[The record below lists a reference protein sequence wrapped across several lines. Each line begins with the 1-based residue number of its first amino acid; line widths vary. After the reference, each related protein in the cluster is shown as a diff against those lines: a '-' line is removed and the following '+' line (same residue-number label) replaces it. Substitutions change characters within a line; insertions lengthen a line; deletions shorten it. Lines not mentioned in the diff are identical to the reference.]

1 VYKKISTSILTLTTA
16 FIITSF
22 SGCASHPTTPDNRDP
37 SQVMSDLNSRIQ
49 DAQNQQ
55 VPLLAP
61 QDYKKAKEAYDEA
74 DKDRM
79 KSDPDNQEVLAK
91 ASESEAWM
99 TKAEKNA
106 SISKISLSSAIE
118 ARQNAIDAGANT
130 YFKEDFKNADDRFAD
145 LTKNVEDGNLGYA
158 KDNQADVASDYSHLE
173 KQAVYRRYASGPK
186 QTLESAQA
194 QGAKKW
200 APDLYKDSDAKYQ
213 ELAKAIEAN
222 PRDTQNIE
230 QLSVVAKQSTDQ
242 LLKTTEDSKYLANL
256 TPEERAKKLQDQQS
270 QINTLQG
277 SAAEASTY
285 KEQNSDLQKQ
295 TAMSKKIKDIQKNFT
310 PEEAEVYQQGDNV
323 IIRLKGIEFKKADSE
338 IPSKNFQ
345 LLNKVASAIKD
356 FGPQAKVVVAGSTD
370 STGGKQLNQ
379 TLSEKRADAVK
390 NFLVAKDA
398 APESQIETSGL
409 GASKPIA
416 SNKTPEGRQANR
428 RVDVTIE
435 PQATS

>member
-16 FIITSF
+16 FIITS
-22 SGCASHPTTPDNRDP
+22 CASHPTTSDNRDP

-55 VPLLAP
+55 IPLLAP
-61 QDYKKAKEAYDEA
+61 QDFNKAKAAYDEA

-91 ASESEAWM
+91 ASESESWM

-130 YFKEDFKNADDRFAD
+130 YFKDEFKNADNRFAD

-158 KDNQADVASDYSHLE
+158 KDNQVDVANDYAHLE

-186 QTLESAQA
+186 QTLDSAQA

-200 APDLYKDSDAKYQ
+200 APDLYKDSNAKYQ
-213 ELAKAIEAN
+213 ELSKAIEAN

-230 QLSVVAKQSTDQ
+230 QLSVAAKQSTDQ

-256 TPEERAKKLQDQQS
+256 TPEERAKKLQEQQA

-277 SAAEASTY
+277 SAAEASSY

-295 TAMSKKIKDIQKNFT
+295 TAMSKKIKDIQKNFS

-409 GASKPIA
+409 GSSKPIA
-416 SNKTPEGRQANR
+416 TNKTPAGRQANR

-435 PQATS
+435 PSATS